1 MSHRLSPA
9 AQVLA
14 ESHADLHPLVD
25 ELLAAL
31 NVTGAR
37 RVHPV
42 ASRARTL
49 ADLAR
54 GHRAAGVAADR
65 LVLPCRTPPIHPQ
78 LWRRARPCLVIRS
91 GLGLGSSY
99 CMPQQISIALADLPR
114 GYRAAHEMRRG
125 LGLGNPLVLPC
136 RTPPPLLLQ
145 LWRRGYPALFH
156 QRIVCLVAQSIVL
169 EVNLKALQSV

>member
-1 MSHRLSPA
+1 MQALAEMPTQPAASGGPLACKLAARVSHRLSPD

-37 RVHPV
+37 RVHP
-42 ASRARTL
+42 AAGRARTL

-65 LVLPCRTPPIHPQ
+65 LVLPCRTPPSHPQ
-78 LWRRARPCLVIRS
+78 LWRRARPCFAIRS
-91 GLGLGSSY
+91 RVGSGSSY
-99 CMPQQISIALADLPR
+99 CMPHL
-114 GYRAAHEMRRG
+114 
-125 LGLGNPLVLPC
+125 
-136 RTPPPLLLQ
+136 
-145 LWRRGYPALFH
+145 
-156 QRIVCLVAQSIVL
+156 
-169 EVNLKALQSV
+169 